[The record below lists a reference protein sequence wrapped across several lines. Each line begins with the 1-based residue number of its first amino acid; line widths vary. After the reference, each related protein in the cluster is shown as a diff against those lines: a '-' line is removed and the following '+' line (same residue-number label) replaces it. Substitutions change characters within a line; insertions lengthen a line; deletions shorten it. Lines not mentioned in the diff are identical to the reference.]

1 MPFSDYDHQTRD
13 LLFAAYDAALLET
26 GNAHSPTPRSTVI
39 EKLTRGLL
47 NAAAAGERDPDK
59 LRLAALR
66 AML

>member
-1 MPFSDYDHQTRD
+1 MAFSDFDHQTRD

-26 GNAHSPTPRSTVI
+26 GNSHSSTPRSTII

-47 NAAAAGERDPDK
+47 IAAAAGERDPDK

-66 AML
+66 ALL